1 MKNLFTSYKEWIR
14 RKILVIHMSTP
25 HMDVEKELA
34 SCGIDFD
41 SWKFDEVNL
50 EEAWMGQIVF
60 KNFYSHCVKIMN
72 K

>member
-1 MKNLFTSYKEWIR
+1 
-14 RKILVIHMSTP
+14 MSTP